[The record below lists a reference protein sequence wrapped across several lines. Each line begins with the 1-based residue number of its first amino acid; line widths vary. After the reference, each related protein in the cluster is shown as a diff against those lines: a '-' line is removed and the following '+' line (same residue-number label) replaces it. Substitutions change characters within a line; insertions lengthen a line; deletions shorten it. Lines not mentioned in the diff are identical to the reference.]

1 MPRAK
6 ALAGVVGDAGWVG
19 PGGAPDDLAAGA
31 PGPDFKLVGGGRP
44 ERVAGTQ
51 HDRLA
56 LILEPL
62 RQLGDRGRLARA
74 VDPGNQVDAGL
85 LRRDGQDPGVGVL
98 EQALQLVLD
107 EGHQVLVGRLV
118 GVRLTHPVDDPAR
131 GHDAHIGLDQA
142 GLKVVEERLVHL
154 AAEPGADV
162 EQLRRPGQPLLEPFQ
177 QPFDRHVRPSSM
189 TAFRK
194 LEF

>member
-6 ALAGVVGDAGWVG
+6 GAGRRRGRRWLGRPWRR
-19 PGGAPDDLAAGA
+19 PDDLAAGA
-31 PGPDFKLVGGGRP
+31 PGPDLKLVGGGRP
-44 ERVAGTQ
+44 ERVAGAQ

-56 LILEPL
+56 LVLEPL

-98 EQALQLVLD
+98 KQALQLVLD

-131 GHDAHIGLDQA
+131 GHDAYIGLDQA
-142 GLKVVEERLVHL
+142 GLKVVEERLIHL

-189 TAFRK
+189 TAFRN
-194 LEF
+194 